1 MAAWANRDKSGA
13 PIQKRDKWASWENCD
28 LFPGHVVKNRDC
40 PGKSGRMV
48 TLPNPA
54 DLKDTLHNDT
64 GRRAD
69 SLQATVLLAA
79 EVSDAEADMWS
90 GPVELK
96 RRTGQRRTKSRS
108 RQATN
113 AMCWCY
119 FSLAPTVCNYR
130 RPLHSSCENVT
141 QTLH

>member
-1 MAAWANRDKSGA
+1 MRKWLHGQIGTNLGHQSKNGTNGRPGRTVTFFRDTSLKIGTV
-13 PIQKRDKWASWENCD
+13 PEN
-28 LFPGHVVKNRDC
+28 P
-40 PGKSGRMV
+40 GRMV

-64 GRRAD
+64 GRRAV

-113 AMCWCY
+113 AMC
-119 FSLAPTVCNYR
+119 
-130 RPLHSSCENVT
+130 
-141 QTLH
+141 